1 MTTRH
6 NSARQK
12 RDLSLHSEGWW
23 RQPLLLGVIGVS
35 LLVLVMPRAKGHPP
49 AAKPGDPVVRHAPT
63 GANPSGSPQRPASLG
78 SLDARGARGQS
89 FPALGPVAVGPTGPP
104 REPPPPPPAQQV
116 WEPDAP
122 VAQVKT
128 PTGIKGQGAT
138 AP

>member
-6 NSARQK
+6 NRERQP
-12 RDLSLHSEGWW
+12 RALSLHSEGWW
-23 RQPLLLGVIGVS
+23 RQPLLLGVTGVS

-89 FPALGPVAVGPTGPP
+89 FPALGPVAVGPTGQRGESPQ
-104 REPPPPPPAQQV
+104 PPPAQQV
-116 WEPDAP
+116 WELDAL

-128 PTGIKGQGAT
+128 MTVIT
-138 AP
+138 AQ